1 MPPLAALRASVSPKS
16 RATRAQGETKRF
28 ARGLRADLTLP
39 ASLSLKGEGGAR
51 GLRADLTLPASLS
64 LKGEGGARGLRA
76 DLTLP
81 ASLPFTCPLSLQGEG
96 DGG

>member
-28 ARGLRADLTLP
+28 REHRADLTLP

-51 GLRADLTLPASLS
+51 ELRADLTLPASLS
-64 LKGEGGARGLRA
+64 LKGEGERA
-76 DLTLP
+76 SSAQTSP
-81 ASLPFTCPLSLQGEG
+81 SRPRSP
-96 DGG
+96 